1 MFLSRSRKIAMRY
14 FPILAVGWLIA
25 MPTATAE
32 MLPAYDPLEICSY
45 VAGTSAR
52 QELIMRGCLDFQERT
67 RKEVSLVWD
76 KLPQPVQ
83 ESCSN
88 AAKASGDYWKL
99 KSCIDREV
107 EAASDR

>member
-1 MFLSRSRKIAMRY
+1 MRH
-14 FPILAVGWLIA
+14 FPILTFGLLIA
-25 MPTATAE
+25 APAANAE

-45 VAGTSAR
+45 IAGTSAR

-83 ESCSN
+83 QSCSQ
-88 AAKASGDYWKL
+88 AAEESGDYWKL
-99 KSCIDREV
+99 KSCIDREI
-107 EAASDR
+107 EAAADH

>member
-1 MFLSRSRKIAMRY
+1 MRY

-25 MPTATAE
+25 VPTATAE

-52 QELIMRGCLDFQERT
+52 QALIMRGCLDFQERT

>member
-1 MFLSRSRKIAMRY
+1 MRH
-14 FPILAVGWLIA
+14 FPILAFGLLIA
-25 MPTATAE
+25 APAAHGE
-32 MLPAYDPLEICSY
+32 MLPAYDPLEICEY
-45 VAGTSAR
+45 IAGTSAR

-76 KLPQPVQ
+76 QLPQPVQ

-107 EAASDR
+107 APMPGR